1 MIFALGLLLQL
12 LVLLQPL
19 GAQEIYL
26 KRIVH
31 LSGYEFSLGEVAT
44 VVNPDMHKQRLLE
57 GLSLGRIPE
66 HLTLLPVRIIRARV
80 EAGLDERVLF
90 IGDRTGLIPA
100 PALAED
106 EAWFYEQLLRDLEV
120 YLVRKEGRV
129 EIELLTRPVVNVLA
143 AGAVKFEL
151 TGAQAALDYPA
162 GAMLVRYRPQGA
174 PEQEGSF
181 RVLLHHFLPV
191 AKAERDL
198 KAGTMLRA
206 DELEFQEIDLAV
218 QPGSYIT
225 AGDLDAPQR
234 VHTAARRG
242 SLIRRSQVSRVMAVR
257 AGDNVKVSF
266 RSPGLLVGVEG
277 RAVSSGIVG
286 ESVEV
291 RVAGSQRCFY
301 GEITALKEVTIEL
314 P

>member
-12 LVLLQPL
+12 LVLHQPL

-31 LSGYEFSLGEVAT
+31 LSEYEFSLGEVAT
-44 VVNPDMHKQRLLE
+44 VVNPDMRKQRLLE
-57 GLSLGRIPE
+57 SLSLGLSPE
-66 HLTLLPVRIIRARV
+66 RLTLLPVRIIRARV

-90 IGDRTGLIPA
+90 IGDRTGLIP
-100 PALAED
+100 PSALAED
-106 EAWFYEQLLRDLEV
+106 ETWFYEQLLRDLEGH
-120 YLVRKEGRV
+120 LVRKEGRV
-129 EIELLTRPVVNVLA
+129 EIELLTRPVVNALA
-143 AGAVKFEL
+143 EGPVKFEL
-151 TGAQAALDYPA
+151 AGAQAALDYPA
-162 GAMLVRYRPQGA
+162 GAILVRYRPQGV
-174 PEQEGSF
+174 PEQEKSF

-191 AKAERDL
+191 AKAGRDL
-198 KAGTMLRA
+198 KAGTLLSA

-234 VHTAARRG
+234 LHAAARRG
-242 SLIRRSQVSRVMAVR
+242 SLIRSSQVSRVMAVR
-257 AGDNVKVSF
+257 AGESVQVSF
-266 RSPGLLVGVEG
+266 RAPGLLVGVEG

-286 ESVEV
+286 EFVEI
-291 RVAGSQRCFY
+291 RVAGSQRRFF
-301 GEITALKEVTIEL
+301 GEITSLKEVIIEL